1 MLWRVKENRR
11 AASRHR
17 YDGNN
22 TRIGI
27 EGCLTRQCQVIDLSR
42 TGVRLAVANADSLPN
57 TFILFLSN
65 SRSGRSVRVKWR
77 RGNEIGA
84 EFFSPPSP
92 RLNASAPSAT
102 KPRGVE
108 GRKSESRMST
118 SPLHGQRDDQLKA
131 DAGVVSSSGAKVK
144 TGSTSDKGKIGSSRG
159 HKPKIEA
166 QHQITDVK
174 EQRNRPNQET
184 KHTARMDLSRLEKKL
199 GPKHATLIQALKV
212 VEPDSPHGRE
222 LASIIESL
230 NKAP

>member
-1 MLWRVKENRR
+1 
-11 AASRHR
+11 
-17 YDGNN
+17 
-22 TRIGI
+22 
-27 EGCLTRQCQVIDLSR
+27 
-42 TGVRLAVANADSLPN
+42 
-57 TFILFLSN
+57 
-65 SRSGRSVRVKWR
+65 VKWR

-118 SPLHGQRDDQLKA
+118 SQLHGQRDDQLKA

-144 TGSTSDKGKIGSSRG
+144 TSSTSDKGKIGSSRG

-166 QHQITDVK
+166 QRQITDVSG
-174 EQRNRPNQET
+174 QRDRPNQEKNRT
-184 KHTARMDLSRLEKKL
+184 KMDFSRLEKKL
-199 GPKHATLIQALKV
+199 GPKHATLIQALKD